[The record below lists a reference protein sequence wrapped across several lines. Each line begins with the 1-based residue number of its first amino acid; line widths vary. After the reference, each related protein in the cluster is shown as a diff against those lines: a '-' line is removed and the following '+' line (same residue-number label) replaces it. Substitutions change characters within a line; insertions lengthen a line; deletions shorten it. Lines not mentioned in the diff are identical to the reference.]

1 MLCAIFCFV
10 YFHTIV
16 CFIRSTFFCCFS
28 AFEPINNGFFSVRI
42 HIHTI
47 FIENRFAHTQ
57 QRRQKLGNWHAYNC
71 KKRSKKKSIFFP
83 LFAFKRC
90 WYVYVYVCVSGV
102 RMKSSFPLSLSYGGF
117 VFVVLLIFRWLNT
130 NELKLSPN
138 ILKWWMVAVCHLSIY
153 SIYIVSIYF
162 VCQNLFWRSLFEY
175 ALFLVTFLFFL
186 LLLRLI
192 FISNLIGL

>member
-1 MLCAIFCFV
+1 MCNIVWLFCPWFVSGAHFLLGFIYFSFLLYIYCIVSSYAVLCVMEKMLCAIFCFV

-117 VFVVLLIFRWLNT
+117 VFVVLLIFR
-130 NELKLSPN
+130 
-138 ILKWWMVAVCHLSIY
+138 
-153 SIYIVSIYF
+153 
-162 VCQNLFWRSLFEY
+162 
-175 ALFLVTFLFFL
+175 
-186 LLLRLI
+186 
-192 FISNLIGL
+192 